1 MKQIRRLNFDNITD
15 YIASNQDIEKSFF
28 ESKQAHEIR
37 KLVKLSESN
46 SPAKKHIVEFVDFF
60 FSLNQPDHYFLV
72 LEICDVILFLN
83 SE

>member
-37 KLVKLSESN
+37 KNKSESN